1 MNKKINYL
9 ENRKESYKTSSNV
22 FISFKYAF
30 SGISYVLKTS
40 RNFKIQLIFAVTSL
54 IIGFLLKIS
63 LSNYVI
69 LIATIMSVL
78 ILEILNT
85 SIESIVDLIVKKEF
99 SFLAKISKDTSAG
112 AVLLAS
118 INSVII
124 AVYIFVPKIKLLFE
138 SIFWE
143 KVFLSW
149 INTILKKEDYELPN
163 YIFEKKSFSL
173 GLQIISNKEI
183 ASLNKKWMQ

>member
-1 MNKKINYL
+1 MDKKINSL
-9 ENRKESYKTSSNV
+9 KNRIESYKTSSNV
-22 FISFKYAF
+22 LKSFKYAF

-54 IIGFLLKIS
+54 MIGFLLQIS
-63 LSNYVI
+63 QSNYVI

-85 SIESIVDLIVKKEF
+85 SIESIVDLVVKKEF
-99 SFLAKISKDTSAG
+99 SSLAKIAKDTSAG

-124 AVYIFVPKIKLLFE
+124 AVYIFVPKIKFLFK
-138 SIFWE
+138 SI
-143 KVFLSW
+143 
-149 INTILKKEDYELPN
+149 
-163 YIFEKKSFSL
+163 
-173 GLQIISNKEI
+173 
-183 ASLNKKWMQ
+183 

>member
-1 MNKKINYL
+1 MYKKINSL
-9 ENRKESYKTSSNV
+9 KNRIESYKTSSNV
-22 FISFKYAF
+22 LKSFKYAF

-54 IIGFLLKIS
+54 MIGFLLQIS
-63 LSNYVI
+63 QSNFVI

-85 SIESIVDLIVKKEF
+85 SLESIVDLVVKKEF
-99 SFLAKISKDTSAG
+99 SSLAKISKDTSAG

-124 AVYIFVPKIKLLFE
+124 AVYIFVPKIKFLFE
-138 SIFWE
+138 SI
-143 KVFLSW
+143 
-149 INTILKKEDYELPN
+149 
-163 YIFEKKSFSL
+163 
-173 GLQIISNKEI
+173 
-183 ASLNKKWMQ
+183 

>member
-1 MNKKINYL
+1 MDKKINSL
-9 ENRKESYKTSSNV
+9 KNRIESYKTSSDV
-22 FISFKYAF
+22 LKSFKYAL

-54 IIGFLLKIS
+54 MIGFLLQIS
-63 LSNYVI
+63 QSNYLI

-85 SIESIVDLIVKKEF
+85 SIESIVDLVVKKEF
-99 SFLAKISKDTSAG
+99 SSLAKISKDTSAA

-138 SIFWE
+138 SI
-143 KVFLSW
+143 
-149 INTILKKEDYELPN
+149 
-163 YIFEKKSFSL
+163 
-173 GLQIISNKEI
+173 
-183 ASLNKKWMQ
+183 

>member
-1 MNKKINYL
+1 MDKKINYL
-9 ENRKESYKTSSNV
+9 KNRIESYKTSSNV
-22 FISFKYAF
+22 LKSFNYAF

-54 IIGFLLKIS
+54 MIGFLLQIS
-63 LSNYVI
+63 QSNYVI

-85 SIESIVDLIVKKEF
+85 SIESLVDVVVKKEF
-99 SFLAKISKDTSAG
+99 SSLAKISKDTSAA

-124 AVYIFVPKIKLLFE
+124 AVYIFVPKIKFLFE
-138 SIFWE
+138 SI
-143 KVFLSW
+143 
-149 INTILKKEDYELPN
+149 
-163 YIFEKKSFSL
+163 
-173 GLQIISNKEI
+173 
-183 ASLNKKWMQ
+183 

>member
-1 MNKKINYL
+1 MDKKINSL
-9 ENRKESYKTSSNV
+9 KNRIESYKTSSNV
-22 FISFKYAF
+22 LKSFKYAF

-54 IIGFLLKIS
+54 MIGFLLQIS
-63 LSNYVI
+63 QSNYLI

-85 SIESIVDLIVKKEF
+85 SIETIVDLVVKKEF
-99 SFLAKISKDTSAG
+99 SSLAKISKDTSAG

-124 AVYIFVPKIKLLFE
+124 AVYIFIPKIKLLFE
-138 SIFWE
+138 S
-143 KVFLSW
+143 
-149 INTILKKEDYELPN
+149 
-163 YIFEKKSFSL
+163 
-173 GLQIISNKEI
+173 
-183 ASLNKKWMQ
+183 M

>member
-1 MNKKINYL
+1 MDTKINSL
-9 ENRKESYKTSSNV
+9 KNRIESYKTSSNV
-22 FISFKYAF
+22 LKSFKYAF

-40 RNFKIQLIFAVTSL
+40 RNFKIQLIFAITTL
-54 IIGFLLKIS
+54 MIGFLLQIS
-63 LSNYVI
+63 QSNYVI

-85 SIESIVDLIVKKEF
+85 SIESVVDLVVKKEF
-99 SFLAKISKDTSAG
+99 SSLAKISKDTSAG

-138 SIFWE
+138 SI
-143 KVFLSW
+143 
-149 INTILKKEDYELPN
+149 
-163 YIFEKKSFSL
+163 
-173 GLQIISNKEI
+173 
-183 ASLNKKWMQ
+183 

>member
-1 MNKKINYL
+1 MEKKINSL
-9 ENRKESYKTSSNV
+9 KNKIESYKTSSNV
-22 FISFKYAF
+22 LKSFKYAF
-30 SGISYVLKTS
+30 NGISYVLKTS

-54 IIGFLLKIS
+54 MIGFLIQIS
-63 LSNYVI
+63 QSNYVI

-99 SFLAKISKDTSAG
+99 SSLAKISKDTSAG

-138 SIFWE
+138 SI
-143 KVFLSW
+143 
-149 INTILKKEDYELPN
+149 
-163 YIFEKKSFSL
+163 
-173 GLQIISNKEI
+173 
-183 ASLNKKWMQ
+183 

>member
-1 MNKKINYL
+1 MDKKINSL
-9 ENRKESYKTSSNV
+9 KNRIEPYKTSSSV
-22 FISFKYAF
+22 LRSFKYAF

-54 IIGFLLKIS
+54 MMGFFLQIS
-63 LSNYVI
+63 QSNYVI

-78 ILEILNT
+78 ILELLNT
-85 SIESIVDLIVKKEF
+85 SIESIVDLVVKKEF
-99 SFLAKISKDTSAG
+99 SSLAKISKDTSAG

-138 SIFWE
+138 SI
-143 KVFLSW
+143 
-149 INTILKKEDYELPN
+149 
-163 YIFEKKSFSL
+163 
-173 GLQIISNKEI
+173 
-183 ASLNKKWMQ
+183 

>member
-1 MNKKINYL
+1 MDKKINSL
-9 ENRKESYKTSSNV
+9 KNRIESYKTSSNV
-22 FISFKYAF
+22 LKSFKYAF

-54 IIGFLLKIS
+54 MIGFLLQIS
-63 LSNYVI
+63 QSNYLI
-69 LIATIMSVL
+69 LISTIMSVL

-85 SIESIVDLIVKKEF
+85 SIESIVDLVVKKEF
-99 SFLAKISKDTSAG
+99 SSLAKISKDTSAG

-138 SIFWE
+138 SI
-143 KVFLSW
+143 
-149 INTILKKEDYELPN
+149 
-163 YIFEKKSFSL
+163 
-173 GLQIISNKEI
+173 
-183 ASLNKKWMQ
+183 

>member
-1 MNKKINYL
+1 MDKKINSPK
-9 ENRKESYKTSSNV
+9 NRIKSYKTSSNV
-22 FISFKYAF
+22 LKSFKYAF

-40 RNFKIQLIFAVTSL
+40 RNFKIQLIFAVTTL
-54 IIGFLLKIS
+54 MIGFLLQIS
-63 LSNYVI
+63 HSNYLI

-85 SIESIVDLIVKKEF
+85 SIESIVDLVVKKEF
-99 SFLAKISKDTSAG
+99 SGLAKVSKDTSAG

-138 SIFWE
+138 SI
-143 KVFLSW
+143 
-149 INTILKKEDYELPN
+149 
-163 YIFEKKSFSL
+163 
-173 GLQIISNKEI
+173 
-183 ASLNKKWMQ
+183 

>member
-1 MNKKINYL
+1 MDKKINSL
-9 ENRKESYKTSSNV
+9 KNRIGSYKTSSNV
-22 FISFKYAF
+22 LESFKYAF
-30 SGISYVLKTS
+30 SGISYVLITS

-54 IIGFLLKIS
+54 MIGFLLQIS
-63 LSNYVI
+63 QSNYVI

-99 SFLAKISKDTSAG
+99 SSLAKIAKDTSAG

-138 SIFWE
+138 SI
-143 KVFLSW
+143 
-149 INTILKKEDYELPN
+149 
-163 YIFEKKSFSL
+163 
-173 GLQIISNKEI
+173 
-183 ASLNKKWMQ
+183 

>member
-1 MNKKINYL
+1 MDKKINSL
-9 ENRKESYKTSSNV
+9 KNRIKSYKTSSNLLK
-22 FISFKYAF
+22 SFKYAF

-54 IIGFLLKIS
+54 MIGFLLQIS
-63 LSNYVI
+63 QSNYVI

-85 SIESIVDLIVKKEF
+85 SIESIVDLVVKKKF
-99 SFLAKISKDTSAG
+99 SSLAKISKDTSAG

-124 AVYIFVPKIKLLFE
+124 AVYIFVPKIKFLFE
-138 SIFWE
+138 S
-143 KVFLSW
+143 L
-149 INTILKKEDYELPN
+149 
-163 YIFEKKSFSL
+163 
-173 GLQIISNKEI
+173 
-183 ASLNKKWMQ
+183 

>member
-1 MNKKINYL
+1 MDKKINSL
-9 ENRKESYKTSSNV
+9 KNRIESYKTSSNV
-22 FISFKYAF
+22 LKSFKYAF

-40 RNFKIQLIFAVTSL
+40 RNFKIQLIFAFTSL
-54 IIGFLLKIS
+54 MIGLLLQIS
-63 LSNYVI
+63 QSNFVI

-85 SIESIVDLIVKKEF
+85 SIESIVDLVVKKEF
-99 SFLAKISKDTSAG
+99 SSLAKISKDTSAG

-138 SIFWE
+138 SI
-143 KVFLSW
+143 
-149 INTILKKEDYELPN
+149 
-163 YIFEKKSFSL
+163 
-173 GLQIISNKEI
+173 
-183 ASLNKKWMQ
+183 